1 MTFFRTSIF
10 IFFCSVAIVLF
21 STKISASNELQWVEK
36 VAQTTMKRS
45 PEAWAM
51 RPHKGLTEPDWSYT
65 YGLVLLG
72 FQHLYEQT
80 GNKTYLD
87 YAKKWVDSL
96 IDEKGNIKDYV
107 IYEFNI
113 DDVNAGKLLFLFYEQ
128 TGDPRYLNAMK
139 QLRKQLLWQPRT
151 SEGGFWHK
159 RIYPWQMWLDGLYMG
174 SAYLAQY
181 ARTFNEDDL
190 VFDDIANQFKLIES
204 KTRDE
209 KTGLLYHG
217 WDESRLQSW
226 ADPNTGLSRHFW
238 SRAMGWY
245 AMALIDTLEMMP
257 TAHKDKPA
265 LQSIFVSLLEA
276 LEPYQQPSGIW
287 LQVTDQ
293 VGREGN
299 YEEAS
304 GTAMFAYAMA
314 KGVRLGY
321 LGSRWSEVAQK
332 AFDGITK
339 HLIVTDEQTLQVHLH
354 NICGSAG
361 LGGKPYRSGSFEYYV
376 NEPVVVD
383 DAHGIGPYILAGI
396 ELSKL
401 KSK

>member
-1 MTFFRTSIF
+1 
-10 IFFCSVAIVLF
+10 
-21 STKISASNELQWVEK
+21 
-36 VAQTTMKRS
+36 
-45 PEAWAM
+45 M

-72 FQHLYEQT
+72 FQRLYQET
-80 GNKTYLD
+80 GNEAYLN
-87 YAKKWVDSL
+87 YAKTWVDSL
-96 IDEKGNIKDYV
+96 IDENGNIKDYV

-113 DDVNAGKLLFLFYEQ
+113 DDINAGKLLFMFYEQ
-128 TGDPRYLNAMK
+128 TQDPRYLKAMQ
-139 QLRKQLLWQPRT
+139 QLRQQLDWQPRT
-151 SEGGFWHK
+151 REGGFWHK

-181 ARTFNEDDL
+181 AHTFGEDSA
-190 VFDDIANQFKLIES
+190 VFDDIALQFTLIES

-209 KTGLLYHG
+209 KTGLLFHG
-217 WDESRLQSW
+217 WDESRLQQW
-226 ADPNTGLSRHFW
+226 ADQETGLSQQFW

-245 AMALIDTLEMMP
+245 AMALVDTLEVMP
-257 TAHKDKPA
+257 ADHGKRQQLLDIFKQLMNALKPW
-265 LQSIFVSLLEA
+265 
-276 LEPYQQPSGIW
+276 QQASGIW

-304 GTAMFAYAMA
+304 GTAMFAYAIA

-321 LGSRWSEVAQK
+321 LTKDWTSIAQK
-332 AFDGITK
+332 AFDGLTEELIITDSD
-339 HLIVTDEQTLQVHLH
+339 TGQVHLT

-361 LGGKPYRSGSFEYYV
+361 LGGNPYRSGSFEYYV
-376 NEPVVVD
+376 NEAKVTD

-396 ELSKL
+396 ELIKL
-401 KSK
+401 KQK

>member
-1 MTFFRTSIF
+1 MKLFRKIITTLTCTSLLTA
-10 IFFCSVAIVLF
+10 CVAIH
-21 STKISASNELQWVEK
+21 STADELTWIEK
-36 VAQTTMKRS
+36 VANTTMARS

-72 FQHLYEQT
+72 FQRLYQET
-80 GNKTYLD
+80 GNEAYLN
-87 YAKKWVDSL
+87 YAKTWVDSL
-96 IDEKGNIKDYV
+96 IDENGNIKDYV

-113 DDVNAGKLLFLFYEQ
+113 DDINAGKLLFMFYEQ
-128 TGDPRYLNAMK
+128 TQDPRYLKAMQ
-139 QLRKQLLWQPRT
+139 QLRQQLDWQPRT
-151 SEGGFWHK
+151 REGGFWHK

-181 ARTFNEDDL
+181 AHTFGEDSA
-190 VFDDIANQFKLIES
+190 VFDDIALQFTLIES

-209 KTGLLYHG
+209 KTGLLFHG
-217 WDESRLQSW
+217 WDESRLQQW
-226 ADPNTGLSRHFW
+226 ADQETGLSQQFW

-245 AMALIDTLEMMP
+245 AMALVDTLEVMP
-257 TAHKDKPA
+257 ADHGKRQQLLDSFKQLMNALKPW
-265 LQSIFVSLLEA
+265 
-276 LEPYQQPSGIW
+276 QQASGIW

-304 GTAMFAYAMA
+304 GTAMFAYAIA

-321 LGSRWSEVAQK
+321 LTKDWTSIAQK
-332 AFDGITK
+332 AFDGLTEE
-339 HLIVTDEQTLQVHLH
+339 LIVTDSDTGQVHLT

-361 LGGKPYRSGSFEYYV
+361 LGGNPYRSGSFEYYV
-376 NEPVVVD
+376 NEAKVTD

-396 ELSKL
+396 ELIKL
-401 KSK
+401 KQK